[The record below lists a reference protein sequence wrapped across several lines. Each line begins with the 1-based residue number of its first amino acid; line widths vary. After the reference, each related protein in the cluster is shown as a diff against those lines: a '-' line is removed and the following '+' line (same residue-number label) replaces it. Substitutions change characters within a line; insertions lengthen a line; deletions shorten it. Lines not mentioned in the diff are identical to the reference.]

1 MSPAVVQLLEEIAPA
16 LERLVARDV
25 QRAVDRA
32 VETAIA
38 TLTVRDGRDG
48 LPGVPGP
55 AGEAGKPGRDGVDG
69 AAGKDGTLEGVTFRA
84 EGRSVIVTR
93 AADGAVVGT
102 WHTPAVLYRGYYQ
115 KDATYEVG
123 DAVTYAGSLWI
134 AAEDTG
140 VRPIETSK
148 AWTLAVKRGE
158 PGKLGPA
165 GPQGKSGDRGAQGL
179 PGVRY

>member
-69 AAGKDGTLEGVTFRA
+69 AAGKDGTLEGVTFRQ

-102 WHTPAVLYRGYYQ
+102 WHTPAVLYRGHF
-115 KDATYEVG
+115 KASETYEIG
-123 DAVTYAGSLWI
+123 DAVTYSGSLWI
-134 AAEDTG
+134 ATEATG
-140 VRPIETSK
+140 VKPIETAK
-148 AWTLAVKRGE
+148 AWALAVKRGE